1 MTIDPQWAILG
12 KFVVALVLGGII
24 GWEREISD
32 KPAGLR
38 THMIVVGAA
47 CLLICMTGLVG
58 GAVKPGMDDEGFF
71 RTDPL
76 RIVQGIIIGISFLG
90 AGTIIRRGG
99 GEKVEG
105 LTTAASIWLAS
116 VIGIYVG
123 LAQYIVAIA
132 VTLITVFVLH
142 WLDRT
147 IEKVRRQ
154 KVEDRG

>member
-1 MTIDPQWAILG
+1 MNDPQWAILG
-12 KFVVALVLGGII
+12 KFLVALVLGGII

-47 CLLICMTGLVG
+47 CLLICMTSLMGGGFKSGLEG
-58 GAVKPGMDDEGFF
+58 EGFF

-76 RIVQGIIIGISFLG
+76 RVVQGIIVGISFLG

-142 WLDRT
+142 WLDRA
-147 IEKVRRQ
+147 IAKVRIQ
-154 KVEDRG
+154 KTEDRR